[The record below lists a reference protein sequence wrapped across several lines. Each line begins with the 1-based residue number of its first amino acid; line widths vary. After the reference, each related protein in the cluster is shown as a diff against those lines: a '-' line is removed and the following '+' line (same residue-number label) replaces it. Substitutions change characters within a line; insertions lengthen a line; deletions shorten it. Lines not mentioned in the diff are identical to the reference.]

1 MCSYNETF
9 LEMKHNLL
17 QYQHFIKKHTAIPL
31 ENMNIFLFQADIII
45 FPEDGLTGFE
55 FVNPDYFK
63 PFVQYIP
70 DLDQDII
77 WNPCLNPSITSNF
90 SHKKLLSFNSAK
102 YGNKSKL
109 LEILSCFA
117 LNSKIYLVANMGRNV
132 LRKGKILQFNSDIA
146 LDRYYGCK
154 IISKILHHF

>member
-1 MCSYNETF
+1 MNIVKKTFQITDFFQRMCSYNEAL

-17 QYQHFIKKHTAIPL
+17 QYQHFIKQAHCNTSRKY
-31 ENMNIFLFQADIII
+31 EYFLFQADIII

-90 SHKKLLSFNSAK
+90 RIIKIKKRQNTT
-102 YGNKSKL
+102 
-109 LEILSCFA
+109 
-117 LNSKIYLVANMGRNV
+117 V
-132 LRKGKILQFNSDIA
+132 QF
-146 LDRYYGCK
+146 
-154 IISKILHHF
+154 